1 MMDFKNLDLS
11 DHSEMKVTPNAKI
24 VINTN
29 ITNNEGSGNI
39 RRLRNQG
46 SN

>member
-1 MMDFKNLDLS
+1 
-11 DHSEMKVTPNAKI
+11 MKVTPNAKI

-29 ITNNEGSGNI
+29 ISGNNEGSKEG

-46 SN
+46 NN